1 MDFIKSIL
9 LKYVKRGK
17 TSLYH
22 LMEGIR
28 HECKNVLSYFPM
40 FVLREISPTRCSM
53 KKKFMNKCFKN
64 IAHINSSYFEVKTLI
79 NMLKT
84 LSIFPH
90 IGNQLSSKLFRF
102 RIPSQTKHIFIFLK
116 PPIQYPLRQEPWN
129 TVVKPHQLKTKSVQ
143 VENKIEG
150 RISMQWLVVFST

>member
-17 TSLYH
+17 INPYH

-28 HECKNVLSYFPM
+28 HECKNVLSHFLM

-64 IAHINSSYFEVKTLI
+64 IAHIKSSYFEVKTLI

-102 RIPSQTKHIFIFLK
+102 RIPSQTKHIFFSQTSDPVSIKTRALEYCCK
-116 PPIQYPLRQEPWN
+116 TSPI
-129 TVVKPHQLKTKSVQ
+129 K
-143 VENKIEG
+143 NKVCTG
-150 RISMQWLVVFST
+150 REQNWGKNFYAMTCCL